1 MAQILIIEDNQTMRE
16 GMTEVATGMGHRVT
30 AAPGGK
36 EGIASFLAGNFDLV
50 LTDLKMGALDG
61 MQVLK
66 EVIKLRP
73 GVPVMIVTAYGSIE
87 GAVEA
92 MRAGAF
98 DFVTKPVSPAE
109 LKVKIE
115 RALGLAEL
123 EKEKARLE
131 AENLYLKGEEGER
144 YRPDEIVGNSPQI
157 REVFARLQ
165 KIAPTDSSVIINGE
179 SGTGKELMAR
189 AIHRL
194 SPRNEGPFIKIDCGA
209 YPETLIE
216 SELFG
221 HEKGAFTGAVKRKP
235 GRFELADGGTIFLD
249 EIGELSPVAQV
260 KLLRVLQEREFE
272 RVGGVETIR
281 VDLRVLSAT
290 HRELREEIRK
300 GKFREDLF
308 YRLNVIGIS
317 LPALRERKEDIPLLV
332 EHFGK
337 KLRVRTRKEIQGF
350 NPEALQVLANYP
362 WPGNIRELEN
372 AVEQAMVL
380 APGPVIRVEDLPA
393 WVFVGQAPPARPGEA
408 AAGEGKPLDASVEA
422 LEKDLIEKALARA
435 EGNKAEAAR
444 ILGIKPGTLYY
455 KMKIYR
461 IELK

>member
-1 MAQILIIEDNQTMRE
+1 MANILIIEDNQTMRE
-16 GMTEVATGMGHRVT
+16 GMTEVAAGMGHRVT

-36 EGIASFLAGNFDLV
+36 EGIASFRAGNFDLV

-66 EVIKLRP
+66 EVHRHRP

-92 MRAGAF
+92 MREGAF

-144 YRPDEIVGNSPQI
+144 YRPDEIVGNSQKI

-165 KIAPTDSSVIINGE
+165 KIAPTDSSVIISGE
-179 SGTGKELMAR
+179 SGTGKELLAR

-221 HEKGAFTGAVKRKP
+221 DEKGAFTGAGNRKP

-290 HRELREEIRK
+290 HRDLREEIRK

-317 LPALRERKEDIPLLV
+317 LPALRDRKEDIPLLV

-337 KLRVRTRKEIQGF
+337 KLKVRTRKEIQGF
-350 NPEALQVLANYP
+350 NPEALQVLVDYP

-372 AVEQAMVL
+372 VVEQAMVL

-393 WVFVGQAPPARPGEA
+393 WVFIGPAAPARPAEA

-461 IELK
+461 IELE

>member
-1 MAQILIIEDNQTMRE
+1 
-16 GMTEVATGMGHRVT
+16 
-30 AAPGGK
+30 
-36 EGIASFLAGNFDLV
+36 
-50 LTDLKMGALDG
+50 
-61 MQVLK
+61 
-66 EVIKLRP
+66 
-73 GVPVMIVTAYGSIE
+73 
-87 GAVEA
+87 
-92 MRAGAF
+92 
-98 DFVTKPVSPAE
+98 
-109 LKVKIE
+109 
-115 RALGLAEL
+115 
-123 EKEKARLE
+123 
-131 AENLYLKGEEGER
+131 
-144 YRPDEIVGNSPQI
+144 
-157 REVFARLQ
+157 
-165 KIAPTDSSVIINGE
+165 KIAPTDSSVIISGE
-179 SGTGKELMAR
+179 SGTGKELLAR

-221 HEKGAFTGAVKRKP
+221 YEKGAFTGAGKRKP
-235 GRFELADGGTIFLD
+235 GRFELADGGTIFID

-290 HRELREEIRK
+290 HRDLREEIRK

-317 LPALRERKEDIPLLV
+317 LPALRDRKEDIPLLV

-350 NPEALQVLANYP
+350 SPEALQVLADYP

-380 APGPVIRVEDLPA
+380 APGPVIQIGDLPG
-393 WVFVGQAPPARPGEA
+393 WVFIGPSSPARPAET

>member
-16 GMTEVATGMGHRVT
+16 GMTEVAIGMGHRVT

-36 EGIASFLAGNFDLV
+36 EGIASFRAGNFDLV

-61 MQVLK
+61 IQVLK
-66 EVIKLRP
+66 EVNRLRP

-92 MRAGAF
+92 MREGAF

-123 EKEKARLE
+123 EKEKERLQ

-144 YRPDEIVGNSPQI
+144 YRPDEIVGNSSKI

-179 SGTGKELMAR
+179 SGTGKELLAR

-194 SPRNEGPFIKIDCGA
+194 SSRGEGPFIKIDCGA

-221 HEKGAFTGAVKRKP
+221 YEKGAFTGAGKRKP

-249 EIGELSPVAQV
+249 EIGELSPVTQV

-272 RVGGVETIR
+272 RVGGVETIK

-290 HRELREEIRK
+290 HRDLREEIRK

-337 KLRVRTRKEIQGF
+337 KLKTRTRKEIQGF

-380 APGPVIRVEDLPA
+380 APGPVIRAEDLPT
-393 WVFVGQAPPARPGEA
+393 WVFVGQAPPARPGGTA
-408 AAGEGKPLDASVEA
+408 ALDGQPLDASVEA

-435 EGNKAEAAR
+435 GGNKAETAR

-455 KMKIYR
+455 KMKNYR
-461 IELK
+461 IEIK

>member
-1 MAQILIIEDNQTMRE
+1 MARILIIEDNQTMRE

-36 EGIASFLAGNFDLV
+36 EGIASFRTGNFDLV
-50 LTDLKMGALDG
+50 FTDLKMGALDG

-66 EVIKLRP
+66 EVNKLRP

-92 MRAGAF
+92 MREGAF

-109 LKVKIE
+109 LKIKIE

-131 AENLYLKGEEGER
+131 AENLYLKEEEGER
-144 YRPDEIVGNSPQI
+144 YRLDEIVGDSPQI
-157 REVFARLQ
+157 REVFARLK
-165 KIAPTDSSVIINGE
+165 KIAPTDTSVIINGE
-179 SGTGKELMAR
+179 SGTGKELLAR

-194 SPRNEGPFIKIDCGA
+194 SSRGKGPFIKIDCGA

-221 HEKGAFTGAVKRKP
+221 YEKGAFTGAGKRKP
-235 GRFELADGGTIFLD
+235 GRFELAEGGTIFLD
-249 EIGELSPVAQV
+249 EIGELSPVTQV

-281 VDLRVLSAT
+281 VDVRVVSAT
-290 HRELREEIRK
+290 HRDLREEIRK

-308 YRLNVIGIS
+308 YRLDVIGIF
-317 LPALRERKEDIPLLV
+317 LPPLRERKADIPLLV

-337 KLRVRTRKEIQGF
+337 KLRARTRKEIQGF

-380 APGPVIRVEDLPA
+380 APGPIIRAEDLPA
-393 WVFVGQAPPARPGEA
+393 WVFVSQAPPARPGEA
-408 AAGEGKPLDASVEA
+408 MTGEGKPLDASVEA

-435 EGNKAEAAR
+435 GGNKAEAAR
-444 ILGIKPGTLYY
+444 ILGIKAGTLYY
-455 KMKIYR
+455 KMKTYG
-461 IELK
+461 LKLK